1 MTRIF
6 LFPGQGAQKVGMGAD
21 LLDRFAERTAEADEL
36 LGYSIK
42 ELCLE
47 DANEVLGQTQYTQPA
62 LYTVNAL
69 AYEAAIADGETPDI
83 VAGHSLGEYNALL
96 AAGVYDFATG
106 LRLVQRR
113 GAIMSQSAGG
123 GMAAVLKLSEADV
136 RGVIADAGLD
146 GIDIANLNSPGQTV
160 ISGPAADIANAQGA
174 FEEAGARYIP
184 LAVSGAFHSRYMQSA
199 QEEFDA
205 FLAEFALSAP
215 QIPVIAN
222 VTAAPY
228 EADAVRQTLS
238 SQIANSVR
246 WTESMGWCLE
256 QDEPEFTEL
265 GPGRVLTGLLRQI
278 QRASR

>member
-21 LLDRFAERTAEADEL
+21 LFDRFPERAAEASEI
-36 LGYSIK
+36 LGYSIS

-47 DANEVLGQTQYTQPA
+47 DPNEQLGQTQFTQPA

-69 AYEAAIADGETPDI
+69 SYEAAIADGEAPDI

-96 AAGVYDFATG
+96 AAGVFDFATG

-113 GAIMSQSAGG
+113 GAIMSQAEGG
-123 GMAAVLKLSEADV
+123 GMAAVLKLSEEQVRSVLADSSQ
-136 RGVIADAGLD
+136 D

-160 ISGPAADIANAQGA
+160 ISGPAAEIAAAQGA
-174 FEEAGARYIP
+174 FEEAGARYVV

-205 FLAEFALSAP
+205 YLAEFALTAP
-215 QIPVIAN
+215 SIPVIAN

-246 WTESMGWCLE
+246 WTESMNWCLA
-256 QDEPEFTEL
+256 QDEPDFTEL

-278 QRASR
+278 QRANR

>member
-6 LFPGQGAQKVGMGAD
+6 LFPGQGAQTVGMGAD
-21 LLDRFAERTAEADEL
+21 LFDRFADRTAEADAV

-42 ELCLE
+42 ALCLE
-47 DANEVLGQTQYTQPA
+47 DANEKLGQTQFTQPA

-69 AYEAAIADGETPDI
+69 AYEAAIADGDAPDV
-83 VAGHSLGEYNALL
+83 VAGHSLGEYNALH
-96 AAGVYDFATG
+96 AAGVFDFATG

-113 GAIMSQSAGG
+113 GAIMSQASGG

-136 RGVIADAGLD
+136 RAVIADSGLD
-146 GIDIANLNSPGQTV
+146 SIDIANLNSPGQTV
-160 ISGPAADIANAQGA
+160 ISGPAADIAAAQGA

-199 QEEFDA
+199 QDEFDA
-205 FLAEFALSAP
+205 FLAEFALAAP

-228 EADAVRQTLS
+228 EADAVQSTLS

-246 WTESMGWCLE
+246 WTESMGWCLS
-256 QDEPEFTEL
+256 QGEPEFTEL
-265 GPGRVLTGLLRQI
+265 GPGRVLSGLLRQI
-278 QRASR
+278 QRANR